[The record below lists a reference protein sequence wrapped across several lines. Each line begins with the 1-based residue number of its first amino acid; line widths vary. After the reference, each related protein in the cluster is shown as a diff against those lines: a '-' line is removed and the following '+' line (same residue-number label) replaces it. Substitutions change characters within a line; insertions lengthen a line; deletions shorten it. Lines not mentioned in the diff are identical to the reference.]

1 MSVLLDPDTILEQQN
16 TETVL
21 NEEVLNMAI
30 SGDLENLEASTAEEV
45 LRRVLASKAS
55 SVVCLTC
62 SFQAEDII
70 VLNLLRKRIP
80 KIPVLF
86 LETGYHFAETYQ
98 FRDQIT
104 REWDLNLVNV
114 VPRKTVAQQESE
126 FGILYRDEPTKCC
139 QLRKVEPLMEALE
152 PFEVWFTGLR
162 REQSPTRK
170 NLRKAEDH
178 RLPSGKTVLKVSP
191 LADWTWAKV
200 WEYTGANRLN
210 YLPQYDEGYAS
221 IGCEPCTALPG
232 DPNNPRSGRWGGKK
246 LECGIHTFSERTQ

>member
-1 MSVLLDPDTILEQQN
+1 MTDLSYLE
-16 TETVL
+16 
-21 NEEVLNMAI
+21 
-30 SGDLENLEASTAEEV
+30 DLEARTAEQV
-45 LRRVLASKAS
+45 LGVVLANRTS
-55 SVVCLTC
+55 SLACLTC

-70 VLNLLRKRIP
+70 VLNLLRRHIP

-98 FRDQIT
+98 FRDQIA

-114 VPRKTVAQQESE
+114 IPRKSVAQQESE
-126 FGILYRDEPTKCC
+126 LGILYRDEPTKCC

-210 YLPQYDEGYAS
+210 YLPQYDQGYAS
-221 IGCEPCTALPG
+221 IGCEPCTALPD

-246 LECGIHTFSERTQ
+246 LECGIHTFSERAQ